1 MEEDPTTQEL
11 RMKQRRREDEERDA
25 AERAP
30 QEDDTAQHEARAAK
44 AGYLAEKL
52 EERARAEREAASED
66 DGRDGDGGPEEGNV
80 AGEGGRSPA

>member
-11 RMKQRRREDEERDA
+11 RIKQRRREDEERER

-30 QEDDTAQHEARAAK
+30 QEDDTAQHDARARK

-52 EERARAEREAASED
+52 EQRAQAEREASRED
-66 DGRDGDGGPEEGNV
+66 TDEPG
-80 AGEGGRSPA
+80 